1 MGLHKEP
8 DEQSFTDVNF
18 DEQRDADEDIEVNV
32 DDLSHKKQVRKLLEE
47 KLERKRLKEEFM
59 DDFDEIGGE
68 FDWEDLDK

>member
-8 DEQSFTDVNF
+8 DEQSFADINF
-18 DEQRDADEDIEVNV
+18 DEQRDSDEDIEVNV

-68 FDWEDLDK
+68 FDWDDLDK